1 MASTRKQ
8 RQRQR
13 KNKVQTRGGGVGT
26 SQQWFDP
33 DVLPPSTLFAGT
45 STAPTS
51 TEIRPVLQ
59 STFSSGGARKARK
72 GSSRKGTRKHRGGFS
87 PNIMG
92 AFVANAQA
100 AIVPLSLYLVY
111 QAFVPKK
118 KDSKNSKKNSKN
130 SRTKRSR

>member
-1 MASTRKQ
+1 MVSTRKQ
-8 RQRQR
+8 KKQ
-13 KNKVQTRGGGVGT
+13 KTLKRGGGVGT

-59 STFSSGGARKARK
+59 STFSSGGARKTRKAMKARK
-72 GSSRKGTRKHRGGFS
+72 ASRKHRGGFS
-87 PNIMG
+87 PSIMG

-100 AIVPLSLYLVY
+100 AIVPLSRYLVY

-118 KDSKNSKKNSKN
+118 GTKKNSSKG
-130 SRTKRSR
+130 SR